1 MDFINNPN
9 FDISEIEGFN
19 RIDGL
24 NIISVYLNYALSQ
37 TIKSQIPNID
47 IENEKLYAK
56 QLLQQYLSGD
66 YHAFTRRNNIRENVD
81 KITSNK
87 IIDIIIKRYI
97 EIEAYNRGVLHRLD
111 EVDEIGK
118 YAKYITDN
126 VASGNLD
133 NIKPWLNSNLGSLV
147 NGYISTQ
154 YNEDIEYKKKLE
166 DLAYAVPNTSKALEQ
181 LNLEMKLNDLKIK

>member
-97 EIEAYNRGVLHRLD
+97 EIEAYNRGVLHRLN
-111 EVDEIGK
+111 EVDKIGK

-133 NIKPWLNSNLGSLV
+133 NIKPWLNYNMKSLID
-147 NGYISTQ
+147 GYINTQ
-154 YNEDIEYKKKLE
+154 YNEPIDCKNKLE
-166 DLAYAVPNTSKALEQ
+166 DLAYTVPNTSKALEQ
-181 LNLEMKLNDLKIK
+181 LNLEMKLKNLQK